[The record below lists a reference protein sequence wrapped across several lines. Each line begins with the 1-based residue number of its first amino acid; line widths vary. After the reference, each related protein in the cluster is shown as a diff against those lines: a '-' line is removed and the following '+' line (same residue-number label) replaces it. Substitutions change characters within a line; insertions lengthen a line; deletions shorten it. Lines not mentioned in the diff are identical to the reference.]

1 MSNKFTIGFILG
13 RNLEILLF
21 LYPGRDHPVT
31 AAEVSNTYQFIT
43 LYYTWTRQ
51 WPDQIIILLRMLDL
65 SPLLY
70 KA

>member
-43 LYYTWTRQ
+43 LYYT
-51 WPDQIIILLRMLDL
+51 
-65 SPLLY
+65 
-70 KA
+70 